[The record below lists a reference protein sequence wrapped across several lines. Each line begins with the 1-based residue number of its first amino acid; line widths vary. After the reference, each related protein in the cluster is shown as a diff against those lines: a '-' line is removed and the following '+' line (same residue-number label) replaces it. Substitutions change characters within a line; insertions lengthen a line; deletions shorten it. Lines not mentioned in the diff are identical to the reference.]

1 MCLFFG
7 DLKLKSNF
15 CNRLVV
21 LDLVVLGKRG
31 CVCKETVMEA
41 LNTLAAA
48 ADVHSRGRQFIYV
61 TVDHDIYRIL
71 HEILHDPV
79 TQRAVSVG
87 AAVGRQMALVA
98 VHAAHHWSRR
108 SVA

>member
-1 MCLFFG
+1 VCLFFG
-7 DLKLKSNF
+7 NLKLKSNF
-15 CNRLVV
+15 FATGSLSHT
-21 LDLVVLGKRG
+21 LLEPVVLGKRG
-31 CVCKETVMEA
+31 VCVCKETVMEA

-48 ADVHSRGRQFIYV
+48 ADVHSRISV

-79 TQRAVSVG
+79 TRELYQWVRLLA
-87 AAVGRQMALVA
+87 A